1 MSKGKV
7 TTMIIDSSVTKDA
20 FINELQNIQRPG
32 IKIKK
37 ASIKDGLFL
46 DVEYDETLADSAATV
61 KKSCKAPI
69 HDDLK
74 NAFSKM
80 DVHLCTLSEQYDEGG
95 HTDDGNVT
103 AKGFVIGGS
112 GDHEGVTIIG
122 GRNVDAG
129 YLNLVAPFTKW
140 DSDYEYISELGEI
153 VEECKNEVMLYLF
166 ENKHQPE
173 AQLEMEFENEED
185 L

>member
-1 MSKGKV
+1 M
-7 TTMIIDSSVTKDA
+7 MEMLLPKD
-20 FINELQNIQRPG
+20 L
-32 IKIKK
+32 
-37 ASIKDGLFL
+37 L
-46 DVEYDETLADSAATV
+46 SAV
-61 KKSCKAPI
+61 
-69 HDDLK
+69 
-74 NAFSKM
+74 
-80 DVHLCTLSEQYDEGG
+80 V
-95 HTDDGNVT
+95 V
-103 AKGFVIGGS
+103 
-112 GDHEGVTIIG
+112 DHEGVTIIG